1 MFGQLCQDEM
11 PMVRRAAV
19 THLAVWSSC
28 SSRICLYFLPFA
40 LEICKMFD
48 EGTCYFI
55 RPPSSF
61 FVSSRRSGLL
71 GFGSIFGSVINR
83 RQDSVRLLTVEFAVS
98 LASMLTPE
106 ECSSLLSQHL
116 RTMVADKSW
125 RVRYMVSEHFAMVRS
140 MHSTFAPLLDFR

>member
-1 MFGQLCQDEM
+1 MTKE
-11 PMVRRAAV
+11 
-19 THLAVWSSC
+19 LAIS
-28 SSRICLYFLPFA
+28 YALP
-40 LEICKMFD
+40 LL
-48 EGTCYFI
+48 
-55 RPPSSF
+55 SSF
-61 FVSSRRSGLL
+61 LQDDQVCLL
-71 GFGSIFGSVINR
+71 DSAAFLVVNR

-140 MHSTFAPLLDFR
+140 IHPTFVPLLDFC